1 MCYLYFI
8 YYRLY
13 TLNLIW
19 LFQKNKILKLLI
31 KNKECVALFQYN
43 NLQTFPLIYKSP
55 TATLL
60 FPITKEAVNIAAND
74 TGGRFLSPT
83 LSLEVTPLKLLMRNR
98 YRPSNTTSCNDFFCQ
113 LSCQQRIKKNRERA
127 DDVDE
132 QLVAAEYLFFVDV
145 IVLLLSILNRQSD
158 WKPSGMV
165 ELIMSHNRLLFQL
178 FLNDRKI

>member
-1 MCYLYFI
+1 M
-8 YYRLY
+8 
-13 TLNLIW
+13 
-19 LFQKNKILKLLI
+19 
-31 KNKECVALFQYN
+31 ALFQYN
-43 NLQTFPLIYKSP
+43 NFQTFPLIYKSP

-98 YRPSNTTSCNDFFCQ
+98 YRPSNTTPPIPPAATIFCQ

-165 ELIMSHNRLLFQL
+165 ELIMSHNRLLF
-178 FLNDRKI
+178 